1 MINLGCVKS
10 YCKGD
15 ITKIENYDKAINDK
29 TQTWTCHHR
38 LEISPFSGK
47 HITPAKL
54 KELDMYFHRSPEELI
69 FLTRGDHMLIHN
81 QSPERNK
88 HISES
93 NKGKIFSEEHK
104 KNIGIASKNKSK
116 ESFARSLA
124 VLNTEEVR
132 KKAAKTRKETMKLHP
147 HRWWNNGVKETYQEF
162 CPEGF
167 VKGRL
172 PGVLRRK

>member
-1 MINLGCVKS
+1 MINLGCVKT

-29 TQTWTCHHR
+29 TQTWVCHHR
-38 LEISPFSGK
+38 LEISPWSGK
-47 HITPAKL
+47 HITPARL
-54 KELDMYFHRSPEELI
+54 KELDMYFDREPEELI
-69 FLTRGDHMLIHN
+69 FLTRGEHMLIHN
-81 QSPERNK
+81 QNPERNK

-93 NKGKIFSEEHK
+93 NKGKKHSEEWNRK
-104 KNIGIASKNKSK
+104 TGIASKKKSK
-116 ESFARSLA
+116 EAFARATAASLTKEA
-124 VLNTEEVR
+124 IEKRRNSL
-132 KKAAKTRKETMKLHP
+132 KETLKLHP
-147 HRWWNNGVKETYQEF
+147 HHWWNNGVKETYQEI